1 MWFLFL
7 FGEVSAAADSLP
19 DISVIHVEL
28 VDDAEASVGKKGI
41 PFSVWYCI
49 ISSSLSFLL
58 TVASDID
65 EFERGR

>member
-28 VDDAEASVGKKGI
+28 VDDTEASVGKKGI
-41 PFSVWYCI
+41 PFSVWYCA
-49 ISSSLSFLL
+49 ISSSSSLL
-58 TVASDID
+58 TVVTTDID